1 MLTHLKWSAALS
13 AVVIGGVAAVS
24 AQAFTASS
32 DLPGTR
38 GGAGSSAISGYTVT
52 DVSYTFGGNGATIT
66 ALDFK
71 LDEAAGSAKATL
83 NSGGSWHSCTVAAT
97 PDSRGRY
104 ATSCTGLHVAIASA
118 DQLAVVARQA

>member
-1 MLTHLKWSAALS
+1 MSAVLS
-13 AVVIGGVAAVS
+13 AIAIGGVAAVS

-32 DLPGTR
+32 NVLDTG
-38 GGAGSSAISGYTVT
+38 GGAGGSVISGYTVT
-52 DVSYTFGGNGATIT
+52 DVRYTFGGNGSTIT

-71 LDEAAGSAKATL
+71 LDGAAGSAKATL

-97 PDSRGRY
+97 PDSHDRY
-104 ATSCTGLHVAIASA
+104 ATSCAGLHMAIASA